1 MVKFNELVAGR
12 LFFERGHYD
21 KAIKAF
27 RKRLAQAEAKGNMPQ
42 VAAALNA
49 LGFVEQFRGRTDAA
63 LEHGRQALTAYR
75 ALQDDAASARVL
87 NNMGMLHLNLEQFG
101 QAELS
106 FRSAFMLAQRIGKR
120 KLRVQIQLN
129 RAKLALEQKEF
140 DAAHDFCMEV
150 FDEFT
155 RTGSEPGLSELYL
168 LYGVL
173 YRESGNE
180 DLAASHFALALRLA
194 KACGNDF
201 LEAETERERAV
212 MHINAGRHREA
223 LEHLSQAH
231 RLFETMRGRG
241 ELADPDRK
249 IERVENLS
257 RSVVEKH
264 ERKWALS

>member
-1 MVKFNELVAGR
+1 
-12 LFFERGHYD
+12 
-21 KAIKAF
+21 
-27 RKRLAQAEAKGNMPQ
+27 
-42 VAAALNA
+42 
-49 LGFVEQFRGRTDAA
+49 
-63 LEHGRQALTAYR
+63 
-75 ALQDDAASARVL
+75 
-87 NNMGMLHLNLEQFG
+87 MLHLNLEQFG

-140 DAAHDFCMEV
+140 DAAHDFCTEV

-194 KACGNDF
+194 KACGHDF

-212 MHINAGRHREA
+212 MHIHAGRHSEA
-223 LEHLSQAH
+223 LEHLSRAH
-231 RLFETMRGRG
+231 RLFEAMRDRG

-249 IERVENLS
+249 IARVECLS